1 MEVGFGSLSFRIARD
16 PAQSQE
22 CPRVRFDNEFAGCLR
37 EELLVSQRHHGIDSG
52 GAPGWNEAGPKANRG
67 ENNNREY
74 ER

>member
-16 PAQSQE
+16 PAQSQGVSTSQI
-22 CPRVRFDNEFAGCLR
+22 RQRIAGCLR